1 MKTARKYVQQLDMKN
16 WKQSIYLSNE
26 HREDIGDQMHGYN
39 QNYKSRDNRAK
50 HDISEYLKLGN
61 RNRKN
66 SNVVI
71 SH

>member
-39 QNYKSRDNRAK
+39 QNYKSIKRQQGQA
-50 HDISEYLKLGN
+50 
-61 RNRKN
+61 
-66 SNVVI
+66 
-71 SH
+71 